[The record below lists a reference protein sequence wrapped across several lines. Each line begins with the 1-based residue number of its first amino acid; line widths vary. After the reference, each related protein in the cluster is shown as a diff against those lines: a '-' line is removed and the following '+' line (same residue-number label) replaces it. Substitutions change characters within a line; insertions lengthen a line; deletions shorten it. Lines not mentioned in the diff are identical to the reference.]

1 MITLLNEIKQISS
14 KYQFTS
20 LDRSILAAENIL
32 KEKFIDIVILGQF
45 KAGKSSFFNSFIE
58 KNILPT
64 GVIPVTSIITRIQYG
79 LEEKAFVLFED
90 KKRIAVQ
97 VNEIGEYITEI
108 KNPENTKKVE
118 LVDIMLPYLK
128 QFEGIRFVDTPG
140 IGSIFQHNTET
151 TENWFA
157 EIGIAFV
164 TISSERPLGENE
176 LALISEISKHCPKV
190 VILLTKVD
198 LFSDAQLTEIRDY
211 IGVQLKKEFTTSF
224 SIFNYSIIKNSKEY
238 RQIVLNEVIH
248 PVLSNLKNEHENIA
262 RHKINA
268 LAESCLSYLDIACLS
283 SLKSDE
289 EKEQLKKKIFDE
301 KLNSRFIRQELQ
313 LIASNS
319 KSQTRDLVYNVL
331 KKYESG
337 LITLLQ
343 SQFYAEFVPWK
354 GNLYKLT
361 RKYEEWLKNSLS
373 AELKEVSIKEQAEYN
388 NIIKGVNDHF
398 GFFTKSFRARLSENI
413 FTILGIR
420 LAVGEWSP
428 EIKPLKKIDIS
439 VYRAFDT
446 PIDTL
451 WFLFPMFLF
460 RRIFGKYF
468 LRQIPSEVEKNI
480 HRITSDI
487 NEIINREID
496 AGMDQTLKYI
506 LNEIDTVEKVLSG
519 KQSISDEYRK
529 AADILRHELVDFR
542 QLQ

>member
-1 MITLLNEIKQISS
+1 MITLLNEIKQVSS

-20 LDRSILAAENIL
+20 LDRSILAAENML
-32 KEKFIDIVILGQF
+32 HEKFIDIVILGQF
-45 KAGKSSFFNSFIE
+45 KAGKSSFFNSFIG
-58 KNILPT
+58 KKVLPT
-64 GVIPVTSIITRIQYG
+64 GVIPVTSIITRLQYG
-79 LEEKAFVLFED
+79 SEEKAFILFED
-90 KKRIAVQ
+90 KKSIAVQ

-108 KNPENTKKVE
+108 KNPVNIKKVE
-118 LVDIMLPYLK
+118 LVDIILPCLK

-151 TENWFA
+151 TENWFS

-164 TISSERPLGENE
+164 TISAERPLGENE
-176 LALISEISKHCPKV
+176 LALISGISKHCPKV

-198 LFSDAQLTEIRDY
+198 LFSDAQVAEIRDY
-211 IGVQLKKEFTTSF
+211 IDAQLKKEFSTSF
-224 SIFNYSIIKNSKEY
+224 SIFNYSVIKNFNEY
-238 RQIVLNEVIH
+238 KQVVLNEVIQ
-248 PVLSNLKNEHENIA
+248 PVLSDLKNEHEKIA

-268 LAESCLSYLDIACLS
+268 LAESCLNYLDIAFMS

-289 EKEQLKKKIFDE
+289 EKEHLKKKIFDE

-313 LIASNS
+313 LIATNS
-319 KSQTRDLVYNVL
+319 KSQTRDLVYHGL
-331 KKYESG
+331 RKYEPG
-337 LITLLQ
+337 LITQLQ
-343 SQFYAEFVPWK
+343 SRFYAEYVSWK
-354 GNLYKLT
+354 GNLNRLS
-361 RKYEEWLKNSLS
+361 RKYQDWLKNSLS
-373 AELKEVSIKEQAEYN
+373 SELKEISLKEQEEYN

-413 FTILGIR
+413 YNLLGIR

-428 EIKPLKKIDIS
+428 EIKPLKKIDVS

-460 RRIFGKYF
+460 KRIFGKYF
-468 LRQIPSEVEKNI
+468 LKQIANEVEKNV

-506 LNEIDTVEKVLSG
+506 LNEIETIEKVLSG
-519 KQSISDEYRK
+519 KQSRSDEYQK
-529 AADILRHELVDFR
+529 TADLLRQKLIDFR
-542 QLQ
+542 LL